1 MRSPRQSVPIVAEKP
16 VGGLPLDWCTVR
28 TAAVADPAVLVCSGG
43 WCFEAAFGGAL
54 HDVAESA
61 GE

>member
-1 MRSPRQSVPIVAEKP
+1 MRIVGEKP
-16 VGGLPLDWCTVR
+16 VGGLSLDWCTVR
-28 TAAVADPAVLVCSGG
+28 TVHVADPAVLVWSGG
-43 WCFEAAFGGAL
+43 GCFEATFGGAL